1 MKGRRFPMKKFLS
14 ALLVVLMLASI
25 STLAFAAPSPTQD
38 TGSGG
43 YWIGDAPKADPK
55 AAAKTDAT
63 RAEAT
68 AIKAITD
75 AFAEDGAVALGK
87 VPGNADAAMK
97 ADFEKLVDALVE
109 AKAALSK
116 DEDAAI
122 PADIK
127 AAAEDSALVVAG
139 QPFRA
144 VASVYPATITVALE
158 NPDDFVGLM
167 MFVNGKWVKVDVTVN
182 DDGTVTFVL
191 DQPAVLSITSQVVSA
206 A

>member
-1 MKGRRFPMKKFLS
+1 MKKFVS
-14 ALLVVLMLASI
+14 ALLVVLMLAGI
-25 STLAFAAPSPTQD
+25 SAFAFAAPSPHQD
-38 TGSGG
+38 TGGG

-55 AAAKTDAT
+55 AAAQADAT

-68 AIKAITD
+68 AVKAITD
-75 AFAEDGAVALGK
+75 AAAEEGTAALGK
-87 VPGNADAAMK
+87 LPGNADAAMK
-97 ADFEKLVDALVE
+97 ADYEKLVDALVD
-109 AKAALSK
+109 AKDALAK

-139 QPFRA
+139 QPFRS
-144 VASVYPATITVALE
+144 VASTYPATITIAVE

-167 MFVNGKWVKVDVTVN
+167 VFVNGKWVKLNTVVN

-191 DQPAVLSITSQVVSA
+191 DQPAVLSIVSQVVSA

>member
-1 MKGRRFPMKKFLS
+1 MKKFLS

-43 YWIGDAPKADPK
+43 GYWIGDAPKADPK
-55 AAAKTDAT
+55 AAAKADAT
-63 RAEAT
+63 RAETT
-68 AIKAITD
+68 AIKAIAD
-75 AFAEDGAVALGK
+75 AAAEDGTAALGK
-87 VPGNADAAMK
+87 LPGNADAAMK
-97 ADFEKLVDALVE
+97 ADFEKLVDALVD

-144 VASVYPATITVALE
+144 VASAYPATITIALE

-191 DQPAVLSITSQVVSA
+191 DQPAVLSIASQVVSA

>member
-1 MKGRRFPMKKFLS
+1 MKKFLS
-14 ALLVVLMLASI
+14 ALLVVLMLAGI
-25 STLAFAAPSPTQD
+25 STLALAAPSPTQD
-38 TGSGG
+38 TGGDGG

-55 AAAKTDAT
+55 AAAKADAT
-63 RAEAT
+63 RAETT

-75 AFAEDGAVALGK
+75 AFAEDGVVALGK
-87 VPGNADAAMK
+87 LPGNADAAMK
-97 ADFEKLVDALVE
+97 ADFEKLVDALVD

-144 VASVYPATITVALE
+144 VASAYPATITIALE

-191 DQPAVLSITSQVVSA
+191 DQPAILSIVSEVVSA

>member
-1 MKGRRFPMKKFLS
+1 MKKFLS
-14 ALLVVLMLASI
+14 ALLVVLMLAGI
-25 STLAFAAPSPTQD
+25 STLALAAPSPTQD
-38 TGSGG
+38 TGGDGG

-55 AAAKTDAT
+55 AAAKADAT
-63 RAEAT
+63 RAETT

-75 AFAEDGAVALGK
+75 AFAEDGVVALGK
-87 VPGNADAAMK
+87 LPGNADAAMK
-97 ADFEKLVDALVE
+97 ADFEKLIDALVD

-144 VASVYPATITVALE
+144 VASAYPATITIALE

-191 DQPAVLSITSQVVSA
+191 DQPAVLSIASQVVSA

>member
-1 MKGRRFPMKKFLS
+1 MKKFLS

-43 YWIGDAPKADPK
+43 GYWIGDAPKADPK
-55 AAAKTDAT
+55 AAAKADAT

-68 AIKAITD
+68 AIKAIAD
-75 AFAEDGAVALGK
+75 VAADEGVVAALGK
-87 VPGNADAAMK
+87 LPGDATASMK
-97 ADFEKLVDALVE
+97 ADFEKLIDALVD
-109 AKAALSK
+109 AKAALAK

-144 VASVYPATITVALE
+144 VASAYPATITIAVE

-167 MFVNGKWVKVDVTVN
+167 MFVNGKWAEVDVTVN
-182 DDGTVTFVL
+182 DDGTITFVL
-191 DQPAVLSITSQVVSA
+191 DQPAILSNVSQVVSA

>member
-1 MKGRRFPMKKFLS
+1 MKKFLS
-14 ALLVVLMLASI
+14 ALLVVLMLAGI
-25 STLAFAAPSPTQD
+25 STFAFAAPSPTQD
-38 TGSGG
+38 TGGG

-55 AAAKTDAT
+55 AAAKADAAK
-63 RAEAT
+63 AEST
-68 AIKAITD
+68 AVKAITD
-75 AFAEDGAVALGK
+75 AAAEEGTVALGK
-87 VPGNADAAMK
+87 LPGNADAAMK
-97 ADFEKLVDALVE
+97 ADFEKLIDAVVD
-109 AKAALSK
+109 AKAALTK

-144 VASVYPATITVALE
+144 VASAYPATITIAVE

-167 MFVNGKWVKVDVTVN
+167 VFVNGKWVKLNTVVN

-191 DQPAVLSITSQVVSA
+191 DQPAILSIVSQVVSA

>member
-1 MKGRRFPMKKFLS
+1 MKKFLS

-43 YWIGDAPKADPK
+43 GYWIGDAPKADPK
-55 AAAKTDAT
+55 AAAKADAT
-63 RAEAT
+63 RAETT
-68 AIKAITD
+68 AIKAIAD
-75 AFAEDGAVALGK
+75 AAAEDGAAALGK
-87 VPGNADAAMK
+87 LPGNADAAMK

-109 AKAALSK
+109 AKDALAK

-144 VASVYPATITVALE
+144 VASAYPATITIALE

-191 DQPAVLSITSQVVSA
+191 DQPAVLSIASQVVSA

>member
-1 MKGRRFPMKKFLS
+1 MKKFLS

-38 TGSGG
+38 TGSG

-55 AAAKTDAT
+55 AAAKADAT

-68 AIKAITD
+68 ATKAIAD
-75 AFAEDGAVALGK
+75 AAAEDNAVVALGK
-87 VPGNADAAMK
+87 LPGNADAAMK
-97 ADFEKLVDALVE
+97 ADFEKLVDALVD
-109 AKAALSK
+109 AKDALAK

-144 VASVYPATITVALE
+144 VASVYPATITVALD

-191 DQPAVLSITSQVVSA
+191 DQPAVLSIASQVVSA

>member
-1 MKGRRFPMKKFLS
+1 MKKFLS
-14 ALLVVLMLASI
+14 ALLVVLMLAGI
-25 STLAFAAPSPTQD
+25 STLALAAPSPTQD
-38 TGSGG
+38 TGGDGG

-55 AAAKTDAT
+55 AAAKADAT
-63 RAEAT
+63 RAETT

-75 AFAEDGAVALGK
+75 AFAEDGVVALGK
-87 VPGNADAAMK
+87 LPGNADAAMK
-97 ADFEKLVDALVE
+97 ADFEKLIDALVD
-109 AKAALSK
+109 AKAALAK

-144 VASVYPATITVALE
+144 VASVYPATITVALD

-191 DQPAVLSITSQVVSA
+191 DQPAILSIVSQVVSA

>member
-1 MKGRRFPMKKFLS
+1 MKKFLS
-14 ALLVVLMLASI
+14 ALLVVLMLAGI

-38 TGSGG
+38 TGGG

-55 AAAKTDAT
+55 AAAKADAA

-68 AIKAITD
+68 AIKAVKD
-75 AFAEDGAVALGK
+75 VAGEDGIVVALGK
-87 VPGNADAAMK
+87 LPAEANAAMK
-97 ADFEKLVDALVE
+97 ADFEKLVDALVDG
-109 AKAALSK
+109 KAALAK

-144 VASVYPATITVALE
+144 VASAYPATITVALD

-167 MFVNGKWVKVDVTVN
+167 MFVSGKWAKVDVTVN

-191 DQPAVLSITSQVVSA
+191 DQPAILSIVSQVVSA

>member
-1 MKGRRFPMKKFLS
+1 MKKFLS

-43 YWIGDAPKADPK
+43 GYWIGDAPKADPK
-55 AAAKTDAT
+55 AAAKADAT

-68 AIKAITD
+68 AIKAIAD
-75 AFAEDGAVALGK
+75 AAAEDGAAALGK
-87 VPGNADAAMK
+87 LPGNADAAMK
-97 ADFEKLVDALVE
+97 ADFEKLVDALVA
-109 AKAALSK
+109 AKDALAK

-127 AAAEDSALVVAG
+127 AAAEDSALVAAG

-144 VASVYPATITVALE
+144 VASAYPATVTVALE
-158 NPDDFVGLM
+158 KPDDFVGM
-167 MFVNGKWVKVDVTVN
+167 MAFVNGKWVKVDVTVN

-191 DQPAVLSITSQVVSA
+191 DQPAILSIVSEVVSA

>member
-1 MKGRRFPMKKFLS
+1 MKKFLS

-38 TGSGG
+38 TGSG

-55 AAAKTDAT
+55 AAAKADAT

-68 AIKAITD
+68 ATKAIAD
-75 AFAEDGAVALGK
+75 AAAEDNAVVALGK
-87 VPGNADAAMK
+87 LPGNADAAMK
-97 ADFEKLVDALVE
+97 ADFEKLVDALVA
-109 AKAALSK
+109 AKDALAK
-116 DEDAAI
+116 DEDAAV

-144 VASVYPATITVALE
+144 AASVYPATVTVALE

-191 DQPAVLSITSQVVSA
+191 DQPAVLSIASQVVSA

>member
-1 MKGRRFPMKKFLS
+1 MKKFLS

-38 TGSGG
+38 TGSG

-55 AAAKTDAT
+55 AAAKADAAK
-63 RAEAT
+63 AEST
-68 AIKAITD
+68 AVKAITD
-75 AFAEDGAVALGK
+75 AAAEEGTVALGK
-87 VPGNADAAMK
+87 LPGNADAAMK
-97 ADFEKLVDALVE
+97 ADYEKLVDGLVSAKDAL
-109 AKAALSK
+109 AK

-127 AAAEDSALVVAG
+127 AAAEDSALVAAG

-144 VASVYPATITVALE
+144 VASAYPATITIAVE

-167 MFVNGKWVKVDVTVN
+167 VFVNGKWVKLNTVVN

-191 DQPAVLSITSQVVSA
+191 DQPAILSTVSQVVSA
-206 A
+206 AYA

>member
-1 MKGRRFPMKKFLS
+1 MKKFLS
-14 ALLVVLMLASI
+14 ALLVVLMLAGI
-25 STLAFAAPSPTQD
+25 STLAFAAPSPSQD
-38 TGSGG
+38 TGGGG

-55 AAAKTDAT
+55 AAAKADAAK
-63 RAEAT
+63 AEST
-68 AIKAITD
+68 AVKAITD
-75 AFAEDGAVALGK
+75 AAAEEGTVALGK
-87 VPGNADAAMK
+87 LPGNADAAMK
-97 ADFEKLVDALVE
+97 ADYEKLVDGLVSAKDAL
-109 AKAALSK
+109 AK
-116 DEDAAI
+116 DEDAAV

-144 VASVYPATITVALE
+144 VASAYPATITIAVE

-167 MFVNGKWVKVDVTVN
+167 VFVNGKWVKLNTVVN

-191 DQPAVLSITSQVVSA
+191 DQPAVLSIVSQVVSA

>member
-1 MKGRRFPMKKFLS
+1 MKKFLS
-14 ALLVVLMLASI
+14 ALLVVLMLAGI

-38 TGSGG
+38 TGDG
-43 YWIGDAPKADPK
+43 YWTGDAPKADPK
-55 AAAKTDAT
+55 AAAKADAAK
-63 RAEAT
+63 AEST
-68 AIKAITD
+68 AVKAITD
-75 AFAEDGAVALGK
+75 AAAEEGTVALGK
-87 VPGNADAAMK
+87 LPGNADAAMK
-97 ADFEKLVDALVE
+97 ADFEKLIDAEVD
-109 AKAALSK
+109 AKAALTK

-144 VASVYPATITVALE
+144 VASDYPATITIAVE

-167 MFVNGKWVKVDVTVN
+167 VFVNGKWVKLNTVVN

-191 DQPAVLSITSQVVSA
+191 DQPAILSIVSQVVSA

>member
-1 MKGRRFPMKKFLS
+1 MKKFLS

-38 TGSGG
+38 TGSG
-43 YWIGDAPKADPK
+43 YWIGDAPKADPN
-55 AAAKTDAT
+55 AAAKADAT

-68 AIKAITD
+68 AIKAIAD
-75 AFAEDGAVALGK
+75 AAADEGVVAALGK
-87 VPGNADAAMK
+87 LPGNADAAMK
-97 ADFEKLVDALVE
+97 ADFEKLVDALVP
-109 AKAALSK
+109 AKDALAK
-116 DEDAAI
+116 DEDGAI

-127 AAAEDSALVVAG
+127 AAAEDSALVAAG

-144 VASVYPATITVALE
+144 VASAYPATVTVALE
-158 NPDDFVGLM
+158 KPDDFVGM
-167 MFVNGKWVKVDVTVN
+167 MAFVNGKWVKVDVTVN

-191 DQPAVLSITSQVVSA
+191 DQPAILSIVSEVVSA

>member
-1 MKGRRFPMKKFLS
+1 MKKFVS
-14 ALLVVLMLASI
+14 ALLVVLMLAGI
-25 STLAFAAPSPTQD
+25 SAFAFAAPSPTQD
-38 TGSGG
+38 TGSGGG

-55 AAAKTDAT
+55 AAAKADAAK
-63 RAEAT
+63 AEAT
-68 AIKAITD
+68 AVKAITD
-75 AFAEDGAVALGK
+75 AAAEEGTVALGK
-87 VPGNADAAMK
+87 LPGNADAAMK
-97 ADFEKLVDALVE
+97 ADYEKLVDGLVSAKDAL
-109 AKAALSK
+109 AK
-116 DEDAAI
+116 DEDAAV

-144 VASVYPATITVALE
+144 VASAYPATITIAVE

-167 MFVNGKWVKVDVTVN
+167 VFVNGKWVKLNTVVN

-191 DQPAVLSITSQVVSA
+191 DQPAILSIVSQVVSA

>member
-1 MKGRRFPMKKFLS
+1 MKKFVS

-38 TGSGG
+38 TGGGG

-55 AAAKTDAT
+55 AAAKADAAK
-63 RAEAT
+63 AEAT
-68 AIKAITD
+68 AIKAIAD
-75 AFAEDGAVALGK
+75 AFAEDGVVVALGK
-87 VPGNADAAMK
+87 LPGNADAAMK
-97 ADFEKLVDALVE
+97 ADFEKLVDALVD
-109 AKAALSK
+109 AKAALTK

-144 VASVYPATITVALE
+144 VASVYPATITVALD

-191 DQPAVLSITSQVVSA
+191 DQPAVLSIASQVVSA

>member
-1 MKGRRFPMKKFLS
+1 MKKFLS

-43 YWIGDAPKADPK
+43 GYWIGDAPKADPK
-55 AAAKTDAT
+55 AAAKADAAK
-63 RAEAT
+63 AEST
-68 AIKAITD
+68 AVKAITD
-75 AFAEDGAVALGK
+75 AAAEEGTVALGK
-87 VPGNADAAMK
+87 LPGNADAAMK
-97 ADFEKLVDALVE
+97 ADYEKLVDGLVSAKDAL
-109 AKAALSK
+109 AK

-144 VASVYPATITVALE
+144 VASDYPATITIAVE

-167 MFVNGKWVKVDVTVN
+167 VFVNGKWVKLNTVVN

-191 DQPAVLSITSQVVSA
+191 DQPEVLSIVSQVVSA

>member
-1 MKGRRFPMKKFLS
+1 MKKFLS
-14 ALLVVLMLASI
+14 ALLVVLMLAGI
-25 STLAFAAPSPTQD
+25 STLAFAAPSPSQD
-38 TGSGG
+38 TGDGGG
-43 YWIGDAPKADPK
+43 YWTGDAPKADPK
-55 AAAKTDAT
+55 AAAKADAAK
-63 RAEAT
+63 AEST
-68 AIKAITD
+68 AVKAITD
-75 AFAEDGAVALGK
+75 AAAEEGTVALGK
-87 VPGNADAAMK
+87 LPGNADAAMK
-97 ADFEKLVDALVE
+97 ADYEKLVDGLVSAKDAL
-109 AKAALSK
+109 AK

-144 VASVYPATITVALE
+144 VASDYPATITVALD

-182 DDGTVTFVL
+182 DDGTVTYVL
-191 DQPAVLSITSQVVSA
+191 DQPAVLSIASQVVSA

>member
-1 MKGRRFPMKKFLS
+1 MKKFLS
-14 ALLVVLMLASI
+14 ALLVVLMLAGI
-25 STLAFAAPSPTQD
+25 STLAFAASSPTQD
-38 TGSGG
+38 TGGDG

-55 AAAKTDAT
+55 AAAKADAT

-68 AIKAITD
+68 AIKAIKD
-75 AFAEDGAVALGK
+75 AAADEGVVVALGK
-87 VPGNADAAMK
+87 LPGDATASMK
-97 ADFEKLVDALVE
+97 ADFEKQIDALVE
-109 AKAALSK
+109 AKAALAK

-127 AAAEDSALVVAG
+127 AMAEDSALVVAG

-144 VASVYPATITVALE
+144 VASAYPATITIDLD

-167 MFVNGKWVKVDVTVN
+167 MFANGKWVKVDVTVN
-182 DDGTVTFVL
+182 DDGTITFVL
-191 DQPAVLSITSQVVSA
+191 DQPAILSIVSQVVSA

>member
-1 MKGRRFPMKKFLS
+1 MKKFLS

-43 YWIGDAPKADPK
+43 GYWIGDAPKADPK
-55 AAAKTDAT
+55 AAAKADAT
-63 RAEAT
+63 RAETT
-68 AIKAITD
+68 AIKAIAD
-75 AFAEDGAVALGK
+75 AAAEDGAAALGK
-87 VPGNADAAMK
+87 LPGNADAAMK

-109 AKAALSK
+109 AKDALAK

>member
-1 MKGRRFPMKKFLS
+1 MKKFLS

-38 TGSGG
+38 TGGG
-43 YWIGDAPKADPK
+43 YWTGDAPKADPK
-55 AAAKTDAT
+55 AAAKADAAK
-63 RAEAT
+63 AEST
-68 AIKAITD
+68 AVKAITD
-75 AFAEDGAVALGK
+75 AAAEEGTVALGK
-87 VPGNADAAMK
+87 LPGNADAAMK
-97 ADFEKLVDALVE
+97 ADYEKLVDGLVSAKDAL
-109 AKAALSK
+109 AK

-191 DQPAVLSITSQVVSA
+191 DQPAVLSIASQVVSA

>member
-1 MKGRRFPMKKFLS
+1 MKKFLS

-38 TGSGG
+38 TGSG

-55 AAAKTDAT
+55 AAAKADAT

-68 AIKAITD
+68 ATKAIAD
-75 AFAEDGAVALGK
+75 AAAEDNAVVALGK
-87 VPGNADAAMK
+87 LPGNADAAMK
-97 ADFEKLVDALVE
+97 ADFEKLVDALVA
-109 AKAALSK
+109 AKDALAK
-116 DEDAAI
+116 DEDAAV

-144 VASVYPATITVALE
+144 VASAYPATITIALD

-167 MFVNGKWVKVDVTVN
+167 MFANGKWANVDVTVN
-182 DDGTVTFVL
+182 DDGTITFVL
-191 DQPAVLSITSQVVSA
+191 DQPAILSIVSQVVSA

>member
-1 MKGRRFPMKKFLS
+1 MKKFLS

-43 YWIGDAPKADPK
+43 GYWIGDAPKADPK
-55 AAAKTDAT
+55 AAAKADAT
-63 RAEAT
+63 RAETT
-68 AIKAITD
+68 AIKAIAD
-75 AFAEDGAVALGK
+75 AAAEDGAAALGK
-87 VPGNADAAMK
+87 LPGNADAAMK

-109 AKAALSK
+109 AKDALAK

-127 AAAEDSALVVAG
+127 AAAEDSARVVAG

-191 DQPAVLSITSQVVSA
+191 DQPAVLSIASQVVSA

>member
-1 MKGRRFPMKKFLS
+1 MKKFLS
-14 ALLVVLMLASI
+14 ALLVVLMLAGI
-25 STLAFAAPSPTQD
+25 STLALAAPSPTQD
-38 TGSGG
+38 TGDGGG

-55 AAAKTDAT
+55 AAAKADAT

-68 AIKAITD
+68 AIKAIAD
-75 AFAEDGAVALGK
+75 AAAEDNVVVALGK
-87 VPGNADAAMK
+87 LPGNADAAMK
-97 ADFEKLVDALVE
+97 ADFEKLVDALVD
-109 AKAALSK
+109 AKAALTK

-144 VASVYPATITVALE
+144 VASVYPATITVALD

-191 DQPAVLSITSQVVSA
+191 DQPAVLSIASQVVSA

>member
-1 MKGRRFPMKKFLS
+1 MKKFLS
-14 ALLVVLMLASI
+14 ALLVVLMLAGI

-38 TGSGG
+38 TGGG
-43 YWIGDAPKADPK
+43 YWTGDAPKADPK
-55 AAAKTDAT
+55 AAAKADAAK
-63 RAEAT
+63 AEST
-68 AIKAITD
+68 AVKAITD
-75 AFAEDGAVALGK
+75 AAAEDGTVALGK
-87 VPGNADAAMK
+87 LPGNADAAMK
-97 ADFEKLVDALVE
+97 ADFEKLIDAVVD
-109 AKAALSK
+109 AKAALTK

-144 VASVYPATITVALE
+144 AASVYPATITVALE

-191 DQPAVLSITSQVVSA
+191 DQPAVLSIASQVVSA

>member
-1 MKGRRFPMKKFLS
+1 MKKFLS
-14 ALLVVLMLASI
+14 ALLVVLMLAGI
-25 STLAFAAPSPTQD
+25 STLALAAPSPTQD
-38 TGSGG
+38 TGSDGG

-55 AAAKTDAT
+55 AAAKADAT

-68 AIKAITD
+68 AIKAIKD
-75 AFAEDGAVALGK
+75 AAAEDDVVVGLGK
-87 VPGNADAAMK
+87 LPGNADAAMK
-97 ADFEKLVDALVE
+97 ADFEKLIDALVE
-109 AKAALSK
+109 AKASLAK

-144 VASVYPATITVALE
+144 VASAYPATITIALD

-167 MFVNGKWVKVDVTVN
+167 MFANGKWANVDVTVN
-182 DDGTVTFVL
+182 DDGTITFVL
-191 DQPAVLSITSQVVSA
+191 DQPAILSIVSQVVSA

>member
-1 MKGRRFPMKKFLS
+1 MKKFVS
-14 ALLVVLMLASI
+14 ALLVVLMLAGI
-25 STLAFAAPSPTQD
+25 STLAFAASSPTQD
-38 TGSGG
+38 TGSDGG
-43 YWIGDAPKADPK
+43 YWIGDAPKANPK
-55 AAAKTDAT
+55 AAAQADAT

-68 AIKAITD
+68 AIKAIAD
-75 AFAEDGAVALGK
+75 VAAEDGTVALGK
-87 VPGNADAAMK
+87 LPGNADAAMK
-97 ADFEKLVDALVE
+97 ADYEKLVDGLVSAKDAL
-109 AKAALSK
+109 AK
-116 DEDAAI
+116 DEDAAV

-144 VASVYPATITVALE
+144 VASDYPATITIAVE

-167 MFVNGKWVKVDVTVN
+167 VLVNGKWVKLNTVVN

-191 DQPAVLSITSQVVSA
+191 DQPAILSIVSQVVSA

>member
-1 MKGRRFPMKKFLS
+1 MKKFLS
-14 ALLVVLMLASI
+14 ALLVVLMLAGI
-25 STLAFAAPSPTQD
+25 STLAFAAPSPSQD
-38 TGSGG
+38 TGGGG

-55 AAAKTDAT
+55 AAAKADAAK
-63 RAEAT
+63 AEST
-68 AIKAITD
+68 AVKAITD
-75 AFAEDGAVALGK
+75 AAAEEGTVALGK
-87 VPGNADAAMK
+87 LPGNADAAMK
-97 ADFEKLVDALVE
+97 ADYEKLVDGLVSAKDAL
-109 AKAALSK
+109 AK

-144 VASVYPATITVALE
+144 VASAYPATITVAVE

-167 MFVNGKWVKVDVTVN
+167 VFVNGKWVKLNTVVN

-191 DQPAVLSITSQVVSA
+191 DQPAILSIVSQVVSA

>member
-1 MKGRRFPMKKFLS
+1 MKKFLS
-14 ALLVVLMLASI
+14 ALLVVLMLAGI
-25 STLAFAAPSPTQD
+25 STFAFAASSPTQD
-38 TGSGG
+38 TGGG

-55 AAAKTDAT
+55 AAAKADAT

-68 AIKAITD
+68 AIKAIKD
-75 AFAEDGAVALGK
+75 AFAEDGVVALGK
-87 VPGNADAAMK
+87 LPGNADAAMK
-97 ADFEKLVDALVE
+97 ADFEKLIDALVD

-122 PADIK
+122 PASIK
-127 AAAEDSALVVAG
+127 AMAEDGALVVAG

-167 MFVNGKWVKVDVTVN
+167 MFVNGKWVEVDVTVN
-182 DDGTVTFVL
+182 DDGTVTFEL
-191 DQPAVLSITSQVVSA
+191 DQPAILSIVSQVVSA

>member
-1 MKGRRFPMKKFLS
+1 MKKFLS

-38 TGSGG
+38 TGSDGG

-55 AAAKTDAT
+55 AAAKADAT

-68 AIKAITD
+68 AVKAITD
-75 AFAEDGAVALGK
+75 AAAEEGTVALGK
-87 VPGNADAAMK
+87 LPGNADAAMK
-97 ADFEKLVDALVE
+97 ADYEKLVDGLVSAKDAL
-109 AKAALSK
+109 AK

-144 VASVYPATITVALE
+144 VASAYPATITIAVE

-167 MFVNGKWVKVDVTVN
+167 VFVNGKWVKLNTVVN

-191 DQPAVLSITSQVVSA
+191 DQPAILSIVSQVVSA

>member
-1 MKGRRFPMKKFLS
+1 MKKFLS

-25 STLAFAAPSPTQD
+25 STLAFAAPSPSQD
-38 TGSGG
+38 TGGG

-55 AAAKTDAT
+55 AAAKADAA

-68 AIKAITD
+68 AIKAIAD
-75 AFAEDGAVALGK
+75 AAAEDNVVVALGK
-87 VPGNADAAMK
+87 LPGNADAAMK
-97 ADFEKLVDALVE
+97 ADFEKLVDALVD
-109 AKAALSK
+109 AKAALTK

-144 VASVYPATITVALE
+144 VASVYPATITVALD

-191 DQPAVLSITSQVVSA
+191 DQPAVLSIASQVVSA

>member
-1 MKGRRFPMKKFLS
+1 MKKFLS
-14 ALLVVLMLASI
+14 ALLVVLMLAGI
-25 STLAFAAPSPTQD
+25 STLAFAASSPTQD
-38 TGSGG
+38 TGGDG

-55 AAAKTDAT
+55 AAAKADAAK
-63 RAEAT
+63 AEST
-68 AIKAITD
+68 AVKAITD
-75 AFAEDGAVALGK
+75 AAAEEGTVALGK
-87 VPGNADAAMK
+87 LPGNADAAMK
-97 ADFEKLVDALVE
+97 ADFEKLIDAEVD
-109 AKAALSK
+109 AKAALTK

-144 VASVYPATITVALE
+144 VASDYPATITIAVE

-167 MFVNGKWVKVDVTVN
+167 VFVNGKWVKLNTVVN

-191 DQPAVLSITSQVVSA
+191 DQPAILSIVSQVVSA